1 MFSQKIAQVTSTET
15 DATLQNLNVKLDLL
29 KEEYNAVASQP
40 NTYSFFNLDNIYFWF
55 VLAGLLLLAFGLLFL
70 LAEIQN
76 KGEKAKKIKQS
87 AKALEQ
93 TEEEI
98 ESEENKVDLEVAE
111 QAVETLK
118 DLGIDTTE
126 VEAEIKEEI
135 IKPRAKEKKK
145 NSWFKKEKKEKEIT
159 KVEEVEEDP
168 EESIVEADEEEIEDS
183 EPIKPKAK
191 GPIKIKVEKIK

>member
-1 MFSQKIAQVTSTET
+1 MFSQKIAQVTSTDT

-76 KGEKAKKIKQS
+76 KGEKSKKIKQN
-87 AKALEQ
+87 KKDLEQ
-93 TEEEI
+93 IEVEEKEI
-98 ESEENKVDLEVAE
+98 EVEEGEVEENNVDLEVAE

-135 IKPRAKEKKK
+135 KKPKKT
-145 NSWFKKEKKEKEIT
+145 SWFKKEKKSAPGGPAKGGEEPEEI
-159 KVEEVEEDP
+159 VEE
-168 EESIVEADEEEIEDS
+168 EEEIEDS
-183 EPIKPKAK
+183 EPIKSKVK

>member
-1 MFSQKIAQVTSTET
+1 MFSQKIAQVTSTDT

-76 KGEKAKKIKQS
+76 KSDKTKKVRQNK
-87 AKALEQ
+87 KDLEQ
-93 TEEEI
+93 IEVKDETEE
-98 ESEENKVDLEVAE
+98 NNTDLEVAE

-135 IKPRAKEKKK
+135 IKPKEKKK
-145 NSWFKKEKKEKEIT
+145 NTWFKKEKKPKKIT
-159 KVEEVEEDP
+159 KVEEMEEDT
-168 EESIVEADEEEIEDS
+168 EESVVEAKEKETEDS
-183 EPIKPKAK
+183 ELIKPKAK

>member
-1 MFSQKIAQVTSTET
+1 MFSQKIAQVTSTDT

-76 KGEKAKKIKQS
+76 KSDKTKKNK
-87 AKALEQ
+87 KVVL
-93 TEEEI
+93 EEEF
-98 ESEENKVDLEVAE
+98 EVEENDPNLEVAE

-135 IKPRAKEKKK
+135 KKPKTAKKA
-145 NSWFKKEKKEKEIT
+145 SWFKKEKKPKKVTKE
-159 KVEEVEEDP
+159 KVEESAHP
-168 EESIVEADEEEIEDS
+168 PTGGGPALGGEEIVVPEVEKS
-183 EPIKPKAK
+183 KAK

>member
-1 MFSQKIAQVTSTET
+1 MFSQKIAQVTSTDT

-76 KGEKAKKIKQS
+76 KSDKTKKNK
-87 AKALEQ
+87 KVVL
-93 TEEEI
+93 EEEF
-98 ESEENKVDLEVAE
+98 EVEENDPNLEVAE

-135 IKPRAKEKKK
+135 KKPKTAKKA
-145 NSWFKKEKKEKEIT
+145 SWFKKEKKEKKNIKT
-159 KVEEVEEDP
+159 VESKKNIETL
-168 EESIVEADEEEIEDS
+168 EEEIIVPEVEKS
-183 EPIKPKAK
+183 KAK